1 MTGLRGTSSQTPC
14 PGLGPTEE
22 RAPFRMALD
31 VLVALRRR
39 VWLVIS
45 VGYLRA

>member
-31 VLVALRRR
+31 VALRRR